1 MTQQVPEQ
9 LYPFATAEGKD
20 IPFDILKP
28 QGLAIL
34 QYNSS
39 TFSPFAGPASGE
51 VVTLFS
57 KAACLIAFSGAPEQL
72 LNQYMPSVLH
82 VPANCIV
89 HCVLPS
95 PNFQVIGVDGD
106 NLLYVQ
112 YVTRWASLAV
122 PRQFNRK

>member
-1 MTQQVPEQ
+1 MSQQVPEQ
-9 LYPFATAEGKD
+9 LYPFATADGKD

-34 QYNSS
+34 QYNPSAFSS
-39 TFSPFAGPASGE
+39 FTGPAAGGI
-51 VVTLFS
+51 VTLFS
-57 KAACLIAFSGAPEQL
+57 KAACLVSFAEAPTQAV
-72 LNQYMPSVLH
+72 NQYIPEMLY

-89 HCVLPS
+89 HCEVPA
-95 PNFQVIGVDGD
+95 PQFQVIGVESD

>member
-9 LYPFATAEGKD
+9 LYPFATADGKE

-34 QYNSS
+34 QYNAS
-39 TFSPFAGPASGE
+39 TFSSFSGPAAGE
-51 VVTLFS
+51 VATLFS
-57 KAACLIAFSGAPEQL
+57 KAACLIAFSTAPEQL
-72 LNQYMPSVLH
+72 LNQYMPSMLY

-89 HCVLPS
+89 HCELPS
-95 PNFQVIGVDGD
+95 PSFQVLGVDSD

-122 PRQFNRK
+122 PRQFNKK